1 MTKVHVTIVD
11 RIEREIVVEVP
22 NGEII
27 EEYVEDYVHGRRE
40 DIDEYH
46 WSELDITLD
55 ETEVLCS
62 PREHYYEH

>member
-11 RIEREIVVEVP
+11 IIEREIVVEVP
-22 NGEII
+22 GNEII

-40 DIDEYH
+40 DIDEYN

-62 PREHYYEH
+62 PKAHHNGH